1 MAREKQDD
9 NRRIILPDTGAV
21 WGVEKKK
28 GAKSEKPARKVGP
41 KIHKAEVSADV
52 VGSESSVL
60 KAHMKSNPLPHK
72 VEVIEALE
80 GPQPNPYRRQGE
92 PPKAARKTTRP
103 VHDRNAVDTSEM
115 SADELKAHRATQRTR
130 RINADASRSHELS
143 REQAQS
149 VSTYDFMGQAHQM
162 EEHGH
167 LQAYKRAAASGN
179 KVDMEAARGAWHQ
192 HTSGGKM
199 TGSEGPCSTSGCAG
213 GTFSMETSRDT
224 ECPSCE
230 RNSASETLPSK

>member
-9 NRRIILPDTGAV
+9 KNRVIYPDKGKV
-21 WGVEKKK
+21 WGVDDKKK
-28 GAKSEKPARKVGP
+28 SKTEKPARKVGP

-52 VGSESSVL
+52 LGSESSTL
-60 KAHMKSNPLPHK
+60 KAHMKAKPLPHK
-72 VEVIEALE
+72 VEVTEALE

-92 PPKAARKTTRP
+92 PPKSARRTTRQ

-130 RINADASRSHELS
+130 RINADASRSMELTS
-143 REQAQS
+143 EQGRA
-149 VSTYDFMGQAHQM
+149 VGTYDFMGEAHQM

-179 KVDMEAARGAWHQ
+179 RVDMEAARNAWHQ

-199 TGSEGPCSTSGCAG
+199 TGSEGPCSTTGCAG

-224 ECPSCE
+224 ECPTCE
-230 RNSASETLPSK
+230 RSSASSSLPKN